1 MLHEGGRPRPGDLT
15 TSAVA
20 IGFGAEHQAAL
31 VDVLRTLGDSRGDVT
46 LVDDLDA
53 GLAAA
58 RELRPA
64 VILIAVPPG
73 LDTFDALM
81 AVRRDPALAAVP
93 VVTLTVDLPLAGEP
107 VDTEAPR
114 PGRGRDHH
122 QVAQA
127 LQRMMLDEVMKVSY
141 ILASAANSGDEN
153 ADRQVMAAISR
164 LDTIA
169 IGLRDAV
176 IDLRRG
182 YP

>member
-1 MLHEGGRPRPGDLT
+1 MLHEGGRPRPDGLT

-20 IGFGAEHQAAL
+20 IGFGPERQGAL
-31 VDVLRTLGDSRGDVT
+31 IDVLRSLGDVT

-53 GLAAA
+53 GLATA
-58 RELRPA
+58 RELRPEM
-64 VILIAVPPG
+64 ILIAVPPG
-73 LDTFDALM
+73 LDTLDALM
-81 AVRRDPALAAVP
+81 AVRRDPELAAVP
-93 VVTLTVDLPLAGEP
+93 VVTLTVDLPPEPGEP

-141 ILASAANSGDEN
+141 ILASAANSGDETV
-153 ADRQVMAAISR
+153 DRQVMAAISR

>member
-1 MLHEGGRPRPGDLT
+1 VLHEEGRPRPGALSA
-15 TSAVA
+15 SAVA
-20 IGFGAEHQAAL
+20 IGFGPERQAAPI
-31 VDVLRTLGDSRGDVT
+31 DVLRTLGDVT

-73 LDTFDALM
+73 LDPFDALM
-81 AVRRDPALAAVP
+81 AVRRDPELAAVP
-93 VVTLTVDLPLAGEP
+93 VLALTVDLPPAAGEP
-107 VDTEAPR
+107 VDAEAPR

-141 ILASAANSGDEN
+141 ILAGAANSGDETVE
-153 ADRQVMAAISR
+153 RQVMAAISR

-176 IDLRRG
+176 IDLRKG
-182 YP
+182 YA